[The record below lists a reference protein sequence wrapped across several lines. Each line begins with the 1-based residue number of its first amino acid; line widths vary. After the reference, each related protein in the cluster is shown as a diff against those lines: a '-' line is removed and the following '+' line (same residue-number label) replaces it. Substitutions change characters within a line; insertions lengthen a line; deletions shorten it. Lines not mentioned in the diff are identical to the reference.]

1 MHDMSDYHTLSARQ
15 ITTAIGQLNHN
26 TAPKIMSHLALRAK
40 QPLPLGNGRS
50 RAKALTLLRRVKK
63 ALKVGRISLELTGTG
78 CHIDRGSHQADR
90 YYYDRTLLAQG
101 WQQYD
106 TDEDAW
112 YFGIW
117 IHTEKLETF
126 TYAEGDTNHVIAPN
140 VEAFRAEL
148 ARLYQY
154 HPQAPAFISIDPE
167 AGVVTHHFE
176 RKPEV

>member
-90 YYYDRTLLAQG
+90 YYYVSTP
-101 WQQYD
+101 
-106 TDEDAW
+106 
-112 YFGIW
+112 
-117 IHTEKLETF
+117 TE
-126 TYAEGDTNHVIAPN
+126 N
-140 VEAFRAEL
+140 
-148 ARLYQY
+148 
-154 HPQAPAFISIDPE
+154 
-167 AGVVTHHFE
+167 
-176 RKPEV
+176 